1 MNIIGTNWEEEL
13 VRRAMAAWFRSG
25 GTDQPSNASGII
37 EHDGKLY
44 VRLLRVQD
52 VMAVYR
58 VRIVNEKPVL
68 KALSRWPVNIGEQAQ
83 QGKRWTDVDLFNLLP
98 KSSKLLA
105 LERALTAEELQEIND
120 EIAEVQAVAKEIKKQ
135 AAQLAAVA
143 KWVRHPPSLKGDRPK
158 A

>member
-25 GTDQPSNASGII
+25 GTDQPSNASDII
-37 EHDGKLY
+37 EHEGKLY
-44 VRLLRVQD
+44 VRLLNVRG

-68 KALSRWPVNIGEQAQ
+68 KALSRWPVDIGERAQ
-83 QGKRWTDVDLFNLLP
+83 QGRQWADVDLFNPLP

-105 LERALTAEELQEIND
+105 LERALTAKERRECKD
-120 EIAEVQAVAKEIKKQ
+120 EIAEVEAMTKELKKLTTQLRAAAKK
-135 AAQLAAVA
+135 ARPL
-143 KWVRHPPSLKGDRPK
+143 SLRGDRPK